1 MITAERIA
9 LWIAAV
15 CFIALVAVHTY
26 WSIERHLDE
35 DPPITVSYVP
45 AKYEGM
51 ADRLYLD
58 REGEIVCC
66 IEDGKE

>member
-45 AKYEGM
+45 EKWEGKT
-51 ADRLYLD
+51 DRLYLNSK
-58 REGEIVCC
+58 GELVCC
-66 IEDGKE
+66 MDQNKE